1 MGIVANKMAVELLI
15 RFADKIKCKQKNQLR
30 CKYKQKRKL
39 MKAADVSQKSRMAQ
53 QMFLNSSIYKN
64 AKTIMLYMPLGNE
77 TDTSDILKSAFDD
90 GKCVVLPVTDKQS
103 GIITPVIATK
113 DTAYKKGAF
122 SVTEPQS
129 DTLVDVSQIDVILVP
144 GIAFDK
150 KGARIGFGKGCFDM
164 LLKNAKAIKVGYCYD
179 FQVVRKIPCE
189 KHDIKM
195 NYIVTENK
203 ITECKKY

>member
-1 MGIVANKMAVELLI
+1 
-15 RFADKIKCKQKNQLR
+15 
-30 CKYKQKRKL
+30 
-39 MKAADVSQKSRMAQ
+39 MAQ
-53 QMFLNSSIYKN
+53 QMFLNSSIYKS

-103 GIITPVIATK
+103 GIITPVIATT
-113 DTAYKKGAF
+113 DTVYKKGAF

-144 GIAFDK
+144 GIVFDK
-150 KGARIGFGKGCFDM
+150 KGARIGFGRGCFDM

-195 NYIVTENK
+195 DYIVSENK